1 VAIREL
7 RPRSPVPQPS
17 DGRPMFDNLR
27 KYAAAYAVAIG
38 GVLLTCLSSW
48 NVRQDLQT
56 SHFKEF
62 QWAAGDRIQSV
73 RAVVDQGLDALL
85 EIRGLFYAAQG
96 VDEKEFLVF
105 TDSVLKRRPYID
117 SLLWAPL
124 LTSPRQALPES
135 APGSMARAAP
145 VAGQAEAA
153 GTLRVP
159 VLLSASRSG
168 TGIARGVDLNT
179 MRELAALFQRAR
191 ASGNVA
197 VSGRMEMA
205 RPGRESAYVIYAALP
220 VYAPG
225 ATGTAGPV
233 KQREP
238 LGFVIGVYDI
248 EELVHVA
255 ISLLEPRGVEVLVR
269 DDSAAGDAQFLHFY
283 ASRLEPRAAA
293 TASGLMPE
301 GDEDQPRMVVRI
313 PVGDRSWT
321 VTCVATHTFRS
332 AEVFTKAHWSVLLGG
347 ILFTALLTFYLVRS
361 RRELENRIQLTQTIY
376 EREELFR
383 QLAETVDV
391 VFWATNAAAT
401 RLEYIGP
408 AFRQIAGREA
418 RLDSAS
424 PSLMLDVFE
433 ADDRRTL
440 VAAIGQLQTEGARFT
455 VVLPV
460 TRASQGVRWLRVCGF
475 PVREPGCDLSRIVG
489 FLEDIT
495 DHKLAEDALRDSE
508 AKLRTLFNHS
518 PDLIFTVD
526 GEANILLT
534 NRPLPYPV
542 GGAGEKRSELILPP
556 DVRGDYLHKLRQVF
570 ESGRIE
576 HFQYRSSDA
585 TWWEI
590 RMVPISSAKA
600 VMAAMVVITDIT
612 ENRKLQWQAIRSAR
626 LASLGVLSAGIAH
639 EINNPNHAILAN
651 ASLLTR
657 IWQDALPILNEYEQ
671 EQGSFVLAGL
681 GFERARQI
689 IARGMNDIGENA
701 KRIQKIVDNLK
712 HLGKQDRGHM
722 DELADVGKILSAVVT
737 LLDTRIRKHTDAFSL
752 ALPEALPP
760 VKGNVQQL
768 EQVFIN
774 VIVNALESLPD
785 RSRSVKVSATAEPA
799 SGRIVVQVEDQGK
812 GIAEDVMAQIG
823 EPFFTTKAESGGTGL
838 GLSISSSIVERHG
851 GILRFESNN
860 NPGTTVSIDLPV
872 STEE

>member
-1 VAIREL
+1 L
-7 RPRSPVPQPS
+7 
-17 DGRPMFDNLR
+17 
-27 KYAAAYAVAIG
+27 
-38 GVLLTCLSSW
+38 
-48 NVRQDLQT
+48 
-56 SHFKEF
+56 
-62 QWAAGDRIQSV
+62 
-73 RAVVDQGLDALL
+73 
-85 EIRGLFYAAQG
+85 
-96 VDEKEFLVF
+96 
-105 TDSVLKRRPYID
+105 
-117 SLLWAPL
+117 
-124 LTSPRQALPES
+124 
-135 APGSMARAAP
+135 
-145 VAGQAEAA
+145 QAE
-153 GTLRVP
+153 
-159 VLLSASRSG
+159 
-168 TGIARGVDLNT
+168 
-179 MRELAALFQRAR
+179 
-191 ASGNVA
+191 
-197 VSGRMEMA
+197 
-205 RPGRESAYVIYAALP
+205 
-220 VYAPG
+220 
-225 ATGTAGPV
+225 
-233 KQREP
+233 
-238 LGFVIGVYDI
+238 
-248 EELVHVA
+248 
-255 ISLLEPRGVEVLVR
+255 
-269 DDSAAGDAQFLHFY
+269 
-283 ASRLEPRAAA
+283 
-293 TASGLMPE
+293 
-301 GDEDQPRMVVRI
+301 
-313 PVGDRSWT
+313 
-321 VTCVATHTFRS
+321 
-332 AEVFTKAHWSVLLGG
+332 GG
-347 ILFTALLTFYLVRS
+347 
-361 RRELENRIQLTQTIY
+361 
-376 EREELFR
+376 
-383 QLAETVDV
+383 
-391 VFWATNAAAT
+391 
-401 RLEYIGP
+401 
-408 AFRQIAGREA
+408 
-418 RLDSAS
+418 
-424 PSLMLDVFE
+424 
-433 ADDRRTL
+433 
-440 VAAIGQLQTEGARFT
+440 RFT

-460 TRASQGVRWLRVCGF
+460 ARASQGVRWLRVCGF
-475 PVREPGCDLSRIVG
+475 PVCEPGCELSRIVG

-556 DVRGDYLHKLRQVF
+556 DVRGGYLHKLRHVF

-737 LLDTRIRKHTDAFSL
+737 LLDTRIHKHTDAFSL
-752 ALPEALPP
+752 ALPEALPL

-785 RSRSVKVSATAEPA
+785 RSRSVKVSARAETA

>member
-1 VAIREL
+1 
-7 RPRSPVPQPS
+7 
-17 DGRPMFDNLR
+17 MFDNLR

-48 NVRQDLQT
+48 NVRQELQT
-56 SHFKEF
+56 SHLKEF
-62 QWAAGDRIQSV
+62 EWAAGDRIQSL

-85 EIRGLFYAAQG
+85 EIRGLFHAAQG
-96 VDEKEFLVF
+96 IDEQDFLVF

-124 LTSPRQALPES
+124 LTSPRQPLPGT
-135 APGSMARAAP
+135 APGRQPAPTAATRADH
-145 VAGQAEAA
+145 GWAA
-153 GTLRVP
+153 GELRVP
-159 VLLSASRSG
+159 VLLSAWRAGPGSMQ
-168 TGIARGVDLNT
+168 GVDLNAIS
-179 MRELAALFQRAR
+179 ELAALFQRAR
-191 ASGNVA
+191 ETGNVA
-197 VSGRMEMA
+197 VSGRMKLA
-205 RPGRESAYVIYAALP
+205 RAGKEAVSVIYAALP

-225 ATGTAGPV
+225 AARGAVSAAAPGKRPD
-233 KQREP
+233 P

-248 EELVHVA
+248 EKLVHAA

-269 DDSAAGDAQFLHFY
+269 DDSAGADAQFLHFY

-293 TASGLMPE
+293 TAGGLMPA
-301 GDEDQPRMVVRI
+301 GDEDQPRMVVSI
-313 PVGDRSWT
+313 PVGDRTWT

-332 AEVFTKAHWSVLLGG
+332 AEAFTKAHWSVLLGG
-347 ILFTALLTFYLVRS
+347 ILFTALLSFYLVRS
-361 RRELENRIQLTQTIY
+361 RRELDNRIQLTQTIY

-391 VFWATNAAAT
+391 VFWAINADAS

-418 RLDSAS
+418 RLNS
-424 PSLMLDVFE
+424 PAPALMLDVFE

-440 VAAIGQLQTEGARFT
+440 VEAISQLRVEGGRFT

-460 TRASQGVRWLRVCGF
+460 LSGDRGRRWLRVCGF
-475 PVREPGCDLSRIVG
+475 PVRETGGELSRIVG

-495 DHKLAEDALRDSE
+495 EHKLAEDALRDSE

-534 NRPLPYPV
+534 NRPLPYPA
-542 GGAGEKRSELILPP
+542 GGTGEKRSELILPP
-556 DVRGDYLHKLRQVF
+556 DVRSGYLQRLRHVF
-570 ESGRIE
+570 ASGRIE
-576 HFQYRSSDA
+576 HFQYRSTDA
-585 TWWEI
+585 TWWEV
-590 RMVPISSAKA
+590 RMVPISSEAA
-600 VMAAMVVITDIT
+600 VMAAMVVVTDIT
-612 ENRKLQWQAIRSAR
+612 ENRKLQWQAIRSSR

-651 ASLLTR
+651 ASLLAR
-657 IWQDALPILNEYEQ
+657 IWQDALPILGEYEQ
-671 EQGSFVLAGL
+671 EQGSFLLAGL
-681 GFERARQI
+681 SFAQAREVI
-689 IARGMNDIGENA
+689 SRGMNDIGQNG

-722 DELADVGKILSAVVT
+722 DELADIGKVLQAVAT
-737 LLDTRIRKHTDAFSL
+737 LLETRIRKHTDRFVL
-752 ALPEALPP
+752 DLPEVLPT
-760 VKGNVQQL
+760 VRGNVQQL

-774 VIVNALESLPD
+774 VIVNALESLPE
-785 RSRSVKVSATAEPA
+785 RSRSVKVSARLDSA
-799 SGRIVVQVEDQGK
+799 SNRIIVEVVDQGK

-838 GLSISSSIVERHG
+838 GLSISSSIVEKHG
-851 GILRFESNN
+851 GALRFEPNSDC
-860 NPGTTVSIDLPV
+860 GTTVSIDLPIAM
-872 STEE
+872 EE